1 MATVADM
8 DITSTPAAETTEG
21 MVTAVDTGTDT
32 GTDTAG
38 EDTTAVVITGTIA
51 GTGVAVVIMEAPTG
65 AVRYSA
71 SDSAMFDQGRFAM
84 TRTGIRCPATCR
96 HTVRTHTESRLLT
109 EAAEGVRGVSDGWL
123 FPVKERRARSA
134 EQKPDTAGN

>member
-1 MATVADM
+1 MVAADTADIVAAATAVTVADMADMATVADM
-8 DITSTPAAETTEG
+8 DIASTPAAEATEG
-21 MVTAVDTGTDT
+21 MVTAVDT

-71 SDSAMFDQGRFAM
+71 LDSAMFDQGRFAM
-84 TRTGIRCPATCR
+84 TRTGIRYRVTCR
-96 HTVRTHTESRLLT
+96 HTVRTHTES
-109 EAAEGVRGVSDGWL
+109 AFIDG
-123 FPVKERRARSA
+123 
-134 EQKPDTAGN
+134 GC